1 MQKRFRIPE
10 GILMGIQTGK
20 LTGPRKGKKF
30 LSFQKVSFCFLFLI
44 SAMISAGAGASE
56 PLPWQMYFQPPATP
70 VMEKIIDFHN
80 LMLVV
85 EVLIVIFVL
94 VLLLIIIFKFNAK
107 ANPTPSKTS
116 HNTPLEVIWTVVP
129 IIILIVFA
137 VPSMKLLFFMDK
149 AQNPEMTLK
158 VIGHQWYWSYQYPD
172 NGNFEFDSNIVPDEE
187 IKGDQRRLLE
197 VDNRVVLP
205 VDTEI
210 RILMTSDDV
219 IHNWAVPAFGIKL
232 DTVPG
237 RTNETW
243 VKITKPGT
251 YYGQCSEL
259 CGVNHGFMPVA
270 IDAVSKENFKKWV
283 AMAQKEFAKVDE
295 APAGKPTVKAAKT
308 TPAESALELAQI
320 EQSRR

>member
-1 MQKRFRIPE
+1 M
-10 GILMGIQTGK
+10 
-20 LTGPRKGKKF
+20 F
-30 LSFQKVSFCFLFLI
+30 LVTALASV
-44 SAMISAGAGASE
+44 GANASE
-56 PLPWQMYFQPPATP
+56 PTPWQMYFQPAATP

-80 LMLVV
+80 LMLIV

-94 VLLLIIIFKFNAK
+94 VMLLIIIFKFNAK

-116 HNTPLEVIWTVVP
+116 HNTPLEVIWTVIP
-129 IIILIVFA
+129 IVILIVFA

-172 NGNFEFDSNIVPDEE
+172 NGNFEFDSNMVPDDE

-205 VDTEI
+205 VNTEI

-270 IDAVSKENFKKWV
+270 IDAVSKEDFKKWV
-283 AMAQKEFAKVDE
+283 AKAQKEFAKVDE
-295 APAGKPTVKAAKT
+295 APTDNPSDK
-308 TPAESALELAQI
+308 PAEKSVELAKM